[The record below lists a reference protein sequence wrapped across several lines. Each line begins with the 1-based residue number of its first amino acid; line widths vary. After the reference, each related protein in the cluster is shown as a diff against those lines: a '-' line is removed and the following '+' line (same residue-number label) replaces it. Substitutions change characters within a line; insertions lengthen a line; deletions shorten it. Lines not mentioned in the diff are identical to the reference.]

1 MKVMKATFKSIC
13 RMSQYILKQ
22 YVYEQLKET
31 HENVFYKDGFVYAE
45 GKLPMLLVAHMDT
58 VHKKLPK
65 KIIWKNGA
73 FSSPNGIGGDDRCG
87 IFMILEIIKQYNCSV
102 LFCEDEEI
110 GGVGAE
116 KFIGTKLADGLVG
129 KFNYIIEFDRKGK
142 DDAVYYNCD
151 NPDFENFISADGFY
165 STSYGSFSDISTVAP
180 FLKAAAVNLSC
191 GYYKAHTNEE
201 YVVWNEMINSM
212 EAAKMI
218 LARTTM
224 EDKFEY
230 IEGKYSSNWYNYY
243 GYGYGYDDYYGYGA
257 GNFVVE
263 YLDHKGEEFWHI
275 VKADNEIEAVGAFCM
290 EFWEIPY
297 GNIIDIYPTDDCIWQ

>member
-1 MKVMKATFKSIC
+1 
-13 RMSQYILKQ
+13 MSQREVKQ
-22 YVYEQLKET
+22 YAYETLKTT
-31 HENVFYKDGFVYAE
+31 HDRVMQKDGFVYAE
-45 GKLPMLLVAHMDT
+45 GELPILLVAHMDT

-65 KIIWKNGA
+65 KIVWKNGA

-87 IFMILEIIKQYNCSV
+87 IFMIMEIIKQYNCSV

-116 KFIGTKLADGLVG
+116 KFINTKLADELTD

-142 DDAVYYNCD
+142 NDAVFYSCD
-151 NPDFENFISADGFY
+151 NPDFEKFITTDFY
-165 STSYGSFSDISTVAP
+165 TTAFGSFSDISIVAP

-191 GYYKAHTNEE
+191 GYYKAHTKEE
-201 YVVWNEMINSM
+201 YVVWSDMMNSM

-218 LARTTM
+218 IAKTTA

-230 IEGKYSSNWYNYY
+230 IEGKYNDDWFGYYY
-243 GYGYGYDDYYGYGA
+243 GYGNDYGYGK

-263 YLDHKGEEFWHI
+263 YLDNKGEEFWHM
-275 VKADNEIEAVGAFCM
+275 VDANNEVEAVGVFCM

-297 GNIIDIYPTDDCIWQ
+297 GNIIDIYPIDDCVL